1 LKRISLASK
10 PLDLRRQRFARCL
23 SLLIPV
29 YSLLGFPKNLTTF
42 LHQNTERSATIKN
55 DLLFRLI
62 FLVSIHLQRKNTRS
76 TSCYA
81 FFKRWLLPS
90 LPHDCYSKITAFFT

>member
-1 LKRISLASK
+1 MPEYS
-10 PLDLRRQRFARCL
+10 PL
-23 SLLIPV
+23 I
-29 YSLLGFPKNLTTF
+29 FPKNFTIF
-42 LHQNTERSATIKN
+42 LHQNIERSATIKN

-62 FLVSIHLQRKNTRS
+62 FLASIHLQRKKTRS

-90 LPHDCYSKITAFFT
+90 LPNDCNSL